1 MGQGGSKQPLRQVIP
16 LDEQQTNNE
25 EEEEET
31 GKRNVD
37 TVNFAIKHNIE
48 KRIAIM

>member
-1 MGQGGSKQPLRQVIP
+1 MGQGGSKPPLRQVIP
-16 LDEQQTNNE
+16 LDEQKTNNEEE

-37 TVNFAIKHNIE
+37 MVNFAIKRNIE
-48 KRIAIM
+48 